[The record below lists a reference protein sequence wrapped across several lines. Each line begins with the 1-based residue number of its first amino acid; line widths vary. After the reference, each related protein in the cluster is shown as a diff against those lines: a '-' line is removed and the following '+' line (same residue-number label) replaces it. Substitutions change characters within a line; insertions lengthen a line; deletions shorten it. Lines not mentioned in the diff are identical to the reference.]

1 MRCVALRCVALRC
14 VALRDFFPLNFIMLH
29 DGAHSYIIHILLIV
43 QVHPSLSLSSAEAL
57 LPRLSTNLVVQDVA
71 SPPFEDVMNLMLLCK
86 SLSQSFSKV
95 ISKSC
100 SFRYSG
106 REEWRAGKRIK
117 KPISNL
123 CKNKTT

>member
-1 MRCVALRCVALRC
+1 MW
-14 VALRDFFPLNFIMLH
+14 RDFFPLNFIMLH
-29 DGAHSYIIHILLIV
+29 DDAHSYIIHILLIV
-43 QVHPSLSLSSAEAL
+43 QVHPSLSLSSAAL
-57 LPRLSTNLVVQDVA
+57 LLLSLCSTNLVVQDVA

-86 SLSQSFSKV
+86 SLSQSLSKV
-95 ISKSC
+95 ISQSC

-106 REEWRAGKRIK
+106 REEWRAGKRIE